1 MSFFAVRRRCGCWQI
16 VWGAKDFCPNFA
28 QLARKEL
35 NTNISSKKRLH
46 FAWICTKSKVL
57 GVRLHPRLL
66 LQWIY
71 GYISVGYPDK
81 RVTLLMRFTLFN
93 ALQIF
98 KLTMKLN
105 ISSPFLCEQKGH
117 SVHGTLCYDS
127 AIDAL
132 CFIRNALPKH
142 WMLKM
147 HGFRRICR
155 AGLNHIWPV
164 ASRSPHYPYKPTQ
177 TFCLCSAGARVYSA
191 WDALQTKIE
200 VNCAVFN
207 APTIFRFCSVIV
219 TMFIVFRWCVTCV
232 F

>member
-1 MSFFAVRRRCGCWQI
+1 MTEFNNERLRGITGGNWGCIIWITISRITVSFFAVRRRCGCWQI

-117 SVHGTLCYDS
+117 SVHVHSL
-127 AIDAL
+127 L
-132 CFIRNALPKH
+132 RLRN
-142 WMLKM
+142 
-147 HGFRRICR
+147 R
-155 AGLNHIWPV
+155 
-164 ASRSPHYPYKPTQ
+164 
-177 TFCLCSAGARVYSA
+177 
-191 WDALQTKIE
+191 
-200 VNCAVFN
+200 CAVLHTKCVAKALNVEN
-207 APTIFRFCSVIV
+207 AWFPSYMQSWFEPHLTGCF
-219 TMFIVFRWCVTCV
+219 
-232 F
+232 